1 MEELIYH
8 YTSMECFLN
17 MLDTFEKN
25 GSKEFEF
32 WASSIFYMNDS
43 SEFYHGYDVLM
54 ENYLPMIENEMQLP
68 ENLRVSQTW
77 KVAKTREKEVE
88 FQKKFINN
96 LMLNNETPFIVSFSK
111 SKEDQMLWDR
121 YGDKGRGVCIVFK
134 EYDYKYIPALIPKDS
149 DVEVDRHIS
158 VFDVSYNDSLDDS
171 CMKVLKETYQ
181 KYSKEAKEKPDE
193 MELFKLKLT
202 YLSSF
207 ANVLAP
213 FIKTKDFAF
222 ENEIRLIEHASDG
235 KHVSYRCAKDG
246 TLIPFLKIKVPV
258 EAFKA
263 VYVGSASRVE
273 LNANALQSR
282 FRHNEALADKCVY
295 PSGLSKDLFR

>member
-1 MEELIYH
+1 
-8 YTSMECFLN
+8 MECFLN

-54 ENYLPMIENEMQLP
+54 ENYLPMIENEMQLS
-68 ENLRVSQTW
+68 ENLRVSQIW
-77 KVAKTREKEVE
+77 KVTKTREKEVE

-121 YGDKGRGVCIVFK
+121 YGDKGRGVCLVFK
-134 EYDYKYIPALIPKDS
+134 EYDYKYIPALIPRDS
-149 DVEVDRHIS
+149 HVEVDRHIN
-158 VFDVSYNDSLDDS
+158 VFDVSYDDSLDES

-181 KYSKEAKEKPDE
+181 KYSKEAKEKPNE

-222 ENEIRLIEHASDG
+222 ENEIRLIEYVPEG

-282 FRHNEALADKCVY
+282 FRHNEALANKDVY
-295 PSGLSKDLFR
+295 LSGLSKDLFQ

>member
-54 ENYLPMIENEMQLP
+54 ENYLPNIEDEMRLP
-68 ENLRVSQTW
+68 ENMRVSQIW

-111 SKEDQMLWDR
+111 SKDAPMLWDR
-121 YGDKGRGVCIVFK
+121 YGDKGRGVCLVFK
-134 EYDYKYIPALIPKDS
+134 EYDCKIIPALKPKDM
-149 DVEVDRHIS
+149 DVEIDRHIS
-158 VFDVSYNDSLDDS
+158 VCDVSYDDSLDES
-171 CMKVLKETYQ
+171 CMKVLPKTYQ
-181 KYSKEAKEKPDE
+181 KYSEEAKEKTDE
-193 MELFKLKLT
+193 IELFRLKLT

-207 ANVLAP
+207 VNVFAP

-222 ENEIRLIEHASDG
+222 EKEIRLIEHVPEG
-235 KHVSYRCAKDG
+235 EHVSYRCAKDG

-258 EAFKA
+258 KAFKA

-273 LNANALQSR
+273 LNVKALQSR
-282 FRHNEALADKCVY
+282 FRHNEALADKCVC
-295 PSGLSKDLFR
+295 PSVLSKDLF